1 MSCSYNEP
9 MSPASVA
16 SFVDHGEPSIRG
28 FLHVPDNASGSAL
41 VLTHGA
47 GGNCESKLLV
57 AVAGAFAEAGFV
69 VLRFNLPFRENRPFG
84 PPSPGS
90 AERDQAGLRR
100 AVGLL
105 REKVAGAV
113 YLGGHSYGG
122 RQASMLIADEPGL
135 ATGLVLLSYPLHPPR
150 RPEQLRTAH
159 FPKLNVPAL
168 FVQGSR
174 DPFGSIDEM
183 KAALS
188 LIPAHH
194 SLLPIEGAGH
204 ELLSAKNKDT
214 LAQEIVQGFGE
225 FVGAQSTP

>member
-1 MSCSYNEP
+1 MP
-9 MSPASVA
+9 PATVSG
-16 SFVDHGEPSIRG
+16 FTDHGDPSIRG
-28 FLHVPDNASGSAL
+28 FLHMPENPSGSAL

-57 AVAGAFAEAGFV
+57 AVADAFAHAGFV
-69 VLRFNLPFRENRPFG
+69 VLRFNLPFRQQRPFG

-90 AERDQAGLRR
+90 AERDQAGLRH
-100 AVGLL
+100 AVALM
-105 REKVAGAV
+105 REKASGPV

-122 RQASMLIADEPGL
+122 RQASMLVASEPAL
-135 ATGLVLLSYPLHPPR
+135 ASGLVLLSYPLHPPR

-168 FVQGSR
+168 FVHGSR
-174 DPFGSIDEM
+174 DPFGSIEEM

-194 SLLPIEGAGH
+194 SLIPVEGGGH
-204 ELLSAKNKDT
+204 ELLSAKNKDS
-214 LAQEIVQGFGE
+214 LAREIVQAFRD
-225 FVGAQSTP
+225 FAGAR

>member
-1 MSCSYNEP
+1 
-9 MSPASVA
+9 MSPASVT

-28 FLHVPDNASGSAL
+28 FLHEPDNASGPAL

-69 VLRFNLPFRENRPFG
+69 VLRFNLPFRQQRPFG

-90 AERDQAGLRR
+90 AERDRAGLRR

-105 REKVAGAV
+105 REKVAGTV

-122 RQASMLIADEPGL
+122 RQASMLVANEPGL
-135 ATGLVLLSYPLHPPR
+135 ASGLVLLSYPLHPPR

-168 FVQGSR
+168 FVHGSR

-188 LIPAHH
+188 LIPARH

-214 LAQEIVQGFGE
+214 LAQGIVQAFGE
-225 FVGAQSTP
+225 FAGLPSPA